1 MILTELVLHN
11 FGVYGNRQVLD
22 LSPRQGRPIVL
33 IGGLN
38 GGGKTTLL
46 DALQLS
52 LYGPRARLSNRGAL
66 AYDEYLKEAIH
77 RGKHKAE
84 GAAVELAFRHWS
96 EGHEETFRVHRSW
109 KVVGDRVRERL
120 EVSRNGKLDPVLTES
135 WADYVESFIPIGI
148 SHLFLFDGEKIEQL
162 ADKESAATVLSTAVQ
177 SLLGLDLVEQL
188 KTDLIVLERR
198 KRSEAATD
206 VSKTALQELD
216 TALHENENV
225 ITLLV
230 EQQAPLRN
238 SIGQL
243 RKGMLEAEENFRR
256 GGGDAFEKRG
266 ALEAERE
273 DLAGRL
279 EAEDEALRE
288 IAAGAAPLML
298 CRVMLEELAA
308 ADLAERDAANTRAT
322 LAVLANRDE
331 QILEHLRHVG
341 ASGKVSETLA
351 AFLAQDRAAR
361 EKTTL
366 QPHVFDLSDM
376 ASHQLHGLLAGGLKE
391 IQGQISRGVTQAERL
406 QSRVDDIDRR
416 LDAVPDEDA
425 LQVLIAARATARQAL
440 DRAEAK
446 LSLLEEQHTEQ
457 KRVREQLAAKRSRLD
472 EALSEAAFESEAA
485 ARVVEHSERVRAT
498 LVRFREA
505 LVKKSAKRIE
515 SLVLES
521 LQRLMR
527 KDAFVSAVHIDPVT
541 FAVEVSGPDGTIRE
555 SHRLSAG
562 ERQLLAVSLLW
573 ALARASGRPLPAV
586 IDTPLGRLDS
596 IHRRHLVERYFPHAS
611 HQVLLLSTDEEVDE
625 EFYGS
630 IREHIGHEYVLEY
643 DAKTSSTL
651 ARPGYFWERS

>member
-11 FGVYGNRQVLD
+11 FGVYGDRQVLD
-22 LSPRQGRPIVL
+22 LSPRHGRPIVL

-66 AYDEYLKEAIH
+66 AYDDYLKEAIH

-96 EGHEETFRVHRSW
+96 EGLEETFRVHRSW
-109 KVVGDRVRERL
+109 KVVGERVRERL

-188 KTDLIVLERR
+188 KIDLIVLERR
-198 KRSEAATD
+198 KRSETATE
-206 VSKTALQELD
+206 VSGTALQELD
-216 TALHENENV
+216 DSLQGNQDSITA
-225 ITLLV
+225 LV

-238 SIGQL
+238 DIGRLKKAMSQ
-243 RKGMLEAEENFRR
+243 AEENFRK

-266 ALEAERE
+266 ALEAERA
-273 DLAGRL
+273 DLASRL
-279 EAEDEALRE
+279 EAEEEALRE
-288 IAAGAAPLML
+288 IAAGSAPLML
-298 CRVMLEELAA
+298 CKSLLEDLAA
-308 ADLAERDAANTRAT
+308 ADLAERNVANTKAT

-331 QILEHLRHVG
+331 QVLDQLKQVG
-341 ASGKVSETLA
+341 ASPKVAATLA
-351 AFLAQDRAAR
+351 SFLAQDRAAR
-361 EKTTL
+361 EQSTL
-366 QPHVFDLSDM
+366 QARIFDLSDA
-376 ASHQLHGLLAGGLKE
+376 ASHQLQGLLTGGLKDV
-391 IQGQISRGVTQAERL
+391 QGQISRGVAQAERL
-406 QSRVDDIDRR
+406 QGRADDLDRR

-425 LQVLIAARATARQAL
+425 LQTLIAARAAARQAL

-446 LSLLEEQHTEQ
+446 LSLLEEEHTEL
-457 KRVREQLAAKRSRLD
+457 KRIREQLTAKRGRLD
-472 EALSEAAFESEAA
+472 EALSEAAFASEAA
-485 ARVVEHSERVRAT
+485 GRVVQYSERVRAT

-505 LVKKSAKRIE
+505 LVKKSAQRIE

-541 FAVEVSGPDGTIRE
+541 FAVEVSGPDGTIRD

-611 HQVLLLSTDEEVDE
+611 HQVLLLSTDEEVDQ
-625 EFYGS
+625 EFYNS
-630 IREHIGHEYVLEY
+630 IKKHIGHEYILEY
-643 DAKTSSTL
+643 DATTSSTR
-651 ARPGYFWERS
+651 ARPGYFWEQQ